1 MKPFLKIIRYAYID
15 TSPYE
20 KFKKLRVIQFKDL
33 SDEFT
38 KSSVI
43 LPIDSGLQDVMKFLL
58 Q

>member
-43 LPIDSGLQDVMKFLL
+43 LPIDSGL
-58 Q
+58 